1 MRPHTR
7 HAGHDADRFF
17 QGPRDAEDNLPS
29 SERRTLRDN
38 GDAGKAQLGIDRRW
52 QAQRG
57 PDARGAQ
64 NRDDQINETPL
75 AAENVEQRHGLFV
88 PILALSVTPYA
99 PVVTTVSPPASPLTI
114 SARVSVR
121 APTVTGRACAIP
133 AESTT

>member
-1 MRPHTR
+1 PRVR
-7 HAGHDADRFF
+7 
-17 QGPRDAEDNLPS
+17 QGPRRAEDASPS
-29 SERRTLRDN
+29 SEGRAARDK
-38 GDAGKAQLGIDRRW
+38 GDAGEAQLGIDRRW

-57 PDARGAQ
+57 PDASRAE
-64 NRDDQINETPL
+64 NRDDQINETSL
-75 AAENVEQRHGLFV
+75 AAENIEQRHGLFV
-88 PILALSVTPYA
+88 PNLALSVTPYA